1 MAASDMRY
9 YNPYDDVHEDM
20 HPFLD
25 SWAAVVDRPL
35 HTMTA
40 AEVRAKLDNLGADK
54 RPPRPEGLEVEDI
67 VAELDGRNLAMRIY
81 RPAGLKGPQPAMLY
95 FHGGGWTIGNLE
107 THDRYVAYYAK
118 ESGIP
123 FIAVDYRR
131 SPENKHP
138 AQLFDAFDS
147 LVWLKANA
155 ERLGFDPDR
164 IGMGGD
170 SAGAQM
176 TAGTTLLG
184 KEKGG
189 PKIVFQLLI
198 YPVVDSNYDR
208 YSWWRYRDGPILT
221 RDWQIWCWRNW
232 QTDPVPQPD
241 VYAYPLQAEDLSGLP
256 PAHLAISEIDVLY
269 DEGVLYAHR
278 LLDAGVATG
287 LQVCR
292 RLPHGFM
299 RAMYVSDYVRN
310 EMRQIADA
318 VRRGFAAYAP
328 AK

>member
-1 MAASDMRY
+1 MAASNMRY
-9 YNPYDDVHEDM
+9 YSPYDDVHEDM

-25 SWAAVVDRPL
+25 AWAKTVDRPL

-40 AEVRAKLDNLGADK
+40 TEVRQRLDNLGSDK
-54 RPPRPEGLEVEDI
+54 RPPRPEGLDVEDI
-67 VAELDGRNLAMRIY
+67 TVPLKGRNLAMRIY
-81 RPAGLKGPQPAMLY
+81 RPAELSGQQPVMLY

-107 THDRYVAYYAK
+107 THDRYVAYYASR
-118 ESGIP
+118 SGIP

-131 SPENKHP
+131 SPEHKNP
-138 AQLFDAFDS
+138 AQLHDAYDS
-147 LVWLKANA
+147 LKWLKANA
-155 ERLGFDPDR
+155 SQLGFDPDR

-170 SAGAQM
+170 SCGAQM
-176 TAGTTLLG
+176 TAATTILTRN
-184 KEKGG
+184 ENG
-189 PKIVFQLLI
+189 PRIVFQLLI

-232 QTDPVPQPD
+232 QQDSQPVPD
-241 VYAYPLQAEDLSGLP
+241 ILSYPLQCEDLSGLP

-269 DEGVLYAHR
+269 DEGVLYAHK
-278 LLDAGVATG
+278 LLDAGVRAS

-299 RAMYVSDYVRN
+299 RAMYTSSYVRN
-310 EMRQIADA
+310 EMEQIADA
-318 VRRGFAAYAP
+318 VRRGFDAASGDA
-328 AK
+328 